1 MIIICYFLNEIS
13 ENCREWIRLEVSE
26 EIGTILCEKIWNI
39 QDVKTIMNLNREKN
53 MYKYVMC
60 NEM

>member
-1 MIIICYFLNEIS
+1 MVIICYFLNEIS

-26 EIGTILCEKIWNI
+26 EIGQILCEKIWDI
-39 QDVKTIMNLNREKN
+39 QDGKTIMNFETN

>member
-1 MIIICYFLNEIS
+1 MVIICYFLNELS

-26 EIGTILCEKIWNI
+26 EIGQMLCEKIWDI
-39 QDVKTIMNLNREKN
+39 QEVKTIMNFETN